1 MPLILGTNSIKDT
14 GYDVANSL
22 RFNSGSSDNLS
33 RTPSSASNKKT
44 FTISFWLK
52 TSVATGDYTLFYAA
66 GSGSHEFK
74 IGFDNSER
82 IYIYD
87 FDGSAFN
94 MLLKTNRVF
103 RDISSWYHIVFA
115 IDTTNSTEDDRIK
128 IFVNGQQETS
138 FSDRTNP
145 SINHDTEWNGT
156 GVHYIGRD
164 ASSSYINA
172 YMAEVINIDGSQLN
186 ATSFGEFDSDS
197 PTIWKP
203 KDVSGLTFGTN
214 GFHLDFENAS
224 SLGAD
229 VSGNSNN
236 FTVNNLTSVDQST
249 DTCTNNF
256 ATLNPLNAASG
267 GTFTLSEGNLRVK
280 GADTIEG
287 YTSSTIGFSQGKWYF
302 ECESNFN
309 TQGVVGITFDGD
321 SGQVADD
328 VRSDRYPGNATYS
341 YGYIFSSGNKIT
353 NSSGS
358 SYGNSLAT
366 GDILGVAIELDNMKL
381 YFSKNGT
388 FQNSGVPTS
397 GSTGTGAISL
407 TGSGSTGFCFV
418 TVGDNN
424 NAGYGQIDFNFGSP
438 FFAISSGNSDAN
450 GYGNF
455 EYAVPSGY
463 YSLNTKNLAEFG

>member
-14 GYDVANSL
+14 GFDVANSL
-22 RFNSGSSDNLS
+22 RFNDGSNDWLSKSFSGAGNKQRQTISVWIKRSTLG
-33 RTPSSASNKKT
+33 SASSI
-44 FTISFWLK
+44 F
-52 TSVATGDYTLFYAA
+52 SVYYTGSTYANFYFN
-66 GSGSHEFK
+66 GSDQLQYFNNGGSY
-74 IGFDNSER
+74 N
-82 IYIYD
+82 
-87 FDGSAFN
+87 
-94 MLLKTNRVF
+94 LTTTRVF
-103 RDISSWYHIVFA
+103 RDTSAWYHILLKL
-115 IDTTNSTEDDRIK
+115 DTKDSTADDRIK
-128 IFVNGQQETS
+128 MYVNGVQETS
-138 FSDRTNP
+138 FAARTNP
-145 SINHDTEWNGT
+145 GLNAEVTFGDNYA
-156 GVHYIGRD
+156 HYIGTYNNG
-164 ASSSYINA
+164 ASDNFDGYMSQFVFTTDVA
-172 YMAEVINIDGSQLN
+172 YDP
-186 ATSFGEFDSDS
+186 TSFGEFDSDS
-197 PTIWKP
+197 GIWIP
-203 KDVSGLTFGTN
+203 KEISGLTFNTN
-214 GFHLDFENAS
+214 AFFLDFEDS
-224 SLGAD
+224 STLGND
-229 VSGNSNN
+229 VSGNNN
-236 FTVNNLTSVDQST
+236 DFSANNLTSVDQST

-256 ATLNPLNAASG
+256 ATLNSLNAASG
-267 GTFTLSEGNLRVK
+267 GTFTLDEGNLRVK

-309 TQGVVGITFDGD
+309 TQGVVGITFDGN

-366 GDILGVAIELDNMKL
+366 GDILGVAIDLDNMKL

-397 GSTGTGAISL
+397 GSTGTGAIDL

-424 NAGYGQIDFNFGSP
+424 NGGYGQIDFNFGSP
-438 FFAISSGNSDAN
+438 FFAISSGNTDGN

-455 EYAVPSGY
+455 EYSVPSGY
-463 YSLNTKNLAEFG
+463 YSINTKNLAEFG